1 MGNGYYNF
9 PYNILDVITALQ
21 IPVRQNNGTT
31 MDVDCPFCT
40 VNPVNGHT
48 GKGKLNVVIHKNYAH
63 CCRCDFGG
71 GMLEIYSKVKNCTLQ
86 EAHREMRKFVKAPSY
101 SIIKTQHE
109 ETYNSAQLV
118 NNGNNISCRASNED
132 IDRTYRKFLSLC
144 FLSDKHRKNLHERGL
159 TDKQIAHYGF
169 KTVPTHREQHRKILS
184 NLILNDY
191 QLKGVPGFFIDKYG
205 NWNFNLFRFAE
216 GFLIPMVNAKGQ
228 CCGLQVRRDKPPKK
242 KDKYIWFSSPYKNS
256 GVSSGSPYHITNF
269 PKTDT
274 LFLTEGGLKAD
285 IANSFSGETFMAIA
299 GTSNLKRMP
308 QYLNEM
314 KSLGIKRIV
323 DCFDSDCVFNE
334 SVEKS
339 RQKLMRIVLGCG
351 MSYSRLSW
359 NSKYKGID
367 DYMFAVPKENW
378 QFNVFEMPS

>member
-40 VNPVNGHT
+40 VNNNNGHT

-71 GMLEIYSKVKNCTLQ
+71 GMLEIYSKVKNCSL
-86 EAHREMRKFVKAPSY
+86 EVANKEMREFVKTPSY
-101 SIIKTQHE
+101 SVVKMQTE
-109 ETYNSAQLV
+109 EAFDTAIL
-118 NNGNNISCRASNED
+118 NGNNNGCRASDYD

-144 FLSDKHRKNLHERGL
+144 FLSDKHRENLKKRGL
-159 TDKQIAHYGF
+159 TDKQISHYGF

-184 NLILNDY
+184 HLLLNEY
-191 QLKGVPGFFIDKYG
+191 TLKGVPGFFVDKLG

-216 GFLIPMVNAKGQ
+216 GFLIPMVNTKGK
-228 CCGLQVRRDKPPKK
+228 CLGLQVRLDNPPKDK
-242 KDKYIWFSSPYKNS
+242 GKYIWFSSSYKDS
-256 GVSSGSPYHITNF
+256 GVSSGSPYHITNA

-285 IANSFSGETFMAIA
+285 IAHSLSGETFMAVA
-299 GTSNLKRMP
+299 GVTQLKKMP
-308 QYLNEM
+308 QYLSEM
-314 KSLGIKRIV
+314 KELGIKRIV

-359 NSKYKGID
+359 DSKYKGID

>member
-1 MGNGYYNF
+1 MGNGYNF
-9 PYNILDVITALQ
+9 PYNILDVITDLQ

-40 VNPVNGHT
+40 VNNHNGHT

-71 GMLEIYSKVKNCTLQ
+71 GMLEIYSKVKNCSL
-86 EAHREMRKFVKAPSY
+86 EVANKEMREFVKTPSY
-101 SIIKTQHE
+101 SVVKMQTE
-109 ETYNSAQLV
+109 EAFDTAMISGN
-118 NNGNNISCRASNED
+118 NNGCRASDYD

-144 FLSDKHRKNLHERGL
+144 FLSDKHRENLKKRGL
-159 TDKQIAHYGF
+159 TDKQISHYGF

-191 QLKGVPGFFIDKYG
+191 TLKGVPGFFIDKFG

-216 GFLIPMVNAKGQ
+216 GFLIPMVNAKGK
-228 CCGLQVRRDKPPKK
+228 CLGLQVRLDNPPKDK
-242 KDKYIWFSSPYKNS
+242 GKYIWLSSSYKDS
-256 GVSSGSPYHITNF
+256 GVSSGSPYHITNA

-274 LFLTEGGLKAD
+274 LFLTEGGLKAN
-285 IANSFSGETFMAIA
+285 IAHSLSGETFMAVA
-299 GTSNLKRMP
+299 GVTQLKKMP
-308 QYLNEM
+308 QYLSEM
-314 KSLGIKRIV
+314 KELGIKRIV
-323 DCFDSDCVFNE
+323 DCFDSDCAYNE
-334 SVEKS
+334 QVEKA
-339 RQKLMRIVLGCG
+339 RQKLMRIVISCG

-359 NSKYKGID
+359 NENFKGID

-378 QFNVFEMPS
+378 QFNVFEIPS